1 MKFKETQMTSN
12 RYDIINKPFQPRLPK
27 PGVDILNVLVITMYV
42 LTVLGCV
49 AGTVGIV
56 ANRLHIW

>member
-1 MKFKETQMTSN
+1 MTSN

-49 AGTVGIV
+49 AGTVGILL
-56 ANRLHIW
+56 NR